1 MFNMVEFFN
10 ADISSL
16 DNFQNPALTKC
27 GHSFCFDCVKEL
39 SKCPLCKATISKQ
52 NLFFNRKI

>member
-1 MFNMVEFFN
+1 MVEFFN